1 MAARRR
7 RLKKKTRRQVQIWAA
22 VAAGVALVWGAANW
36 STVWPVLVT
45 VLAAAALGGSC
56 WALLRAHRQAVGRD
70 RAWRAQEEARAREL
84 SMTQV
89 DALTWQEFEMYIA
102 ELCRRDGCRDVV
114 VSGRS
119 GDLGADVVGYLADG
133 RKLVIQCK
141 KYAAHRSVSSQDM
154 QKFVGTARLEHRA
167 DVALFVTTCRAFTRD
182 ALGLALRQD
191 IVALHRDLL
200 GSWVKGAHLE
210 SLIPLNGTGGGT
222 RLRPSAPGCPPGP
235 GPSQGVN
242 G

>member
-1 MAARRR
+1 M
-7 RLKKKTRRQVQIWAA
+7 VAA
-22 VAAGVALVWGAANW
+22 VIAVVWVAGNW
-36 STVWPVLVT
+36 SMVWPVLVA
-45 VLAAAALGGSC
+45 VLAAAG
-56 WALLRAHRQAVGRD
+56 WALLRTHRRAVGQD

-89 DALTWQEFEMYIA
+89 DALTWQEFEKYVA
-102 ELCRRDGCRDVV
+102 ELCRRDGCRGVV
-114 VSGRS
+114 VSGKS

-141 KYAAHRSVSSQDM
+141 KYAAHRSVPSQDM
-154 QKFVGTARLEHRA
+154 QKFVGTARLEHGA
-167 DVALFVTTCRAFTRD
+167 DVALFVTTGHAFTRD

-210 SLIPLNGTGGGT
+210 TLIPLNGRGGGAK
-222 RLRPSAPGCPPGP
+222 RRPSA
-235 GPSQGVN
+235 
-242 G
+242 

>member
-7 RLKKKTRRQVQIWAA
+7 RLKKKTRKKLQVWGA
-22 VAAGVALVWGAANW
+22 VAAAAALAWVAANW
-36 STVWPVLVT
+36 STVWPILIA
-45 VLAAAALGGSC
+45 VLAAAVLGSAS
-56 WALLRAHRQAVGRD
+56 WVLLRAHHRAVGQD

-84 SMTQV
+84 SMAQV
-89 DALTWQEFEMYIA
+89 DGLSWQEFETYIA
-102 ELCRRDGCRDVV
+102 ELCRRDGCREVV
-114 VSGRS
+114 VSGKS

-141 KYAAHRSVSSQDM
+141 KYAPHRSVPSQDM
-154 QKFVGTARLEHRA
+154 QKFVGTARLEHGA
-167 DVALFVTTCRAFTRD
+167 DVALFVTTCHAFTRD

-210 SLIPLNGTGGGT
+210 TLIPLNGSGGGV
-222 RLRPSAPGCPPGP
+222 RRRPSA
-235 GPSQGVN
+235 
-242 G
+242 

>member
-7 RLKKKTRRQVQIWAA
+7 RRRLRKQTRRQL
-22 VAAGVALVWGAANW
+22 GVWGAVAVVITVLWVVANW
-36 STVWPVLVT
+36 TTVWPVLMT
-45 VLAAAALGGSC
+45 VLAVVALGGAG

-84 SMTQV
+84 SMAQV
-89 DALTWQEFEMYIA
+89 DALTWQEFETYVA
-102 ELCRRDGCRDVV
+102 ELCRRDGCREVV
-114 VSGRS
+114 VSGKS

-154 QKFVGTARLEHRA
+154 QKFVGTARLEHGA
-167 DVALFVTTCRAFTRD
+167 DVALFVTTCRAFTKE

-210 SLIPLNGTGGGT
+210 SLIPLNGSGGGI
-222 RLRPSAPGCPPGP
+222 RRRPR
-235 GPSQGVN
+235 
-242 G
+242 

>member
-7 RLKKKTRRQVQIWAA
+7 RLKKKTRKKLQVWGAVAAAAA
-22 VAAGVALVWGAANW
+22 VAWVAANW
-36 STVWPVLVT
+36 STVWPVLIA
-45 VLAAAALGGSC
+45 VLAAAVLSSVG
-56 WALLRAHRQAVGRD
+56 WVLLRAHRRAVGQD

-84 SMTQV
+84 SMAQV
-89 DALTWQEFEMYIA
+89 DGLSWQEFEAYIA
-102 ELCRRDGCRDVV
+102 ELCRRDGCREVV
-114 VSGRS
+114 VSGKS

-141 KYAAHRSVSSQDM
+141 KYAPHRSVPSQDM
-154 QKFVGTARLEHRA
+154 QKFVGTARLEHGA
-167 DVALFVTTCRAFTRD
+167 DVALFVTTCHAFTRD

-210 SLIPLNGTGGGT
+210 TLIPLNGSGGGV
-222 RLRPSAPGCPPGP
+222 RRRPSA
-235 GPSQGVN
+235 
-242 G
+242 

>member
-7 RLKKKTRRQVQIWAA
+7 RLKKKTRKKLQVWGAVAAAAA
-22 VAAGVALVWGAANW
+22 VAWVAANW
-36 STVWPVLVT
+36 STVWPILIA
-45 VLAAAALGGSC
+45 VLAAAVLGSVG
-56 WALLRAHRQAVGRD
+56 WVLLRAHRRAVGQD

-84 SMTQV
+84 SMAQV
-89 DALTWQEFEMYIA
+89 DGLSWQEFEAYIA
-102 ELCRRDGCRDVV
+102 ELCRRDGCREVV
-114 VSGRS
+114 VSGKS

-141 KYAAHRSVSSQDM
+141 KYAPHRSVPSQDM
-154 QKFVGTARLEHRA
+154 QKFVGTARLEHGA
-167 DVALFVTTCRAFTRD
+167 DVALFVTTCHAFTRD

-210 SLIPLNGTGGGT
+210 TLIPLNGSGGGV
-222 RLRPSAPGCPPGP
+222 RRRPSA
-235 GPSQGVN
+235 
-242 G
+242 